1 MWTKTFKYTGIMRND
16 ERWAER
22 TGRREWHIQEPTT
35 PQELDYLHWLNQK
48 AIAESVVD
56 SVSADEKQPLID
68 LLKLHAGRNSE
79 YHYDSHGRRFDAEN
93 FDSIKQQMIK
103 VGAPASLEFMG
114 DMDAMARYTLF
125 LNSRYPALDWS
136 AVRFTYIE
144 NPDQPNHPD
153 TLLPNEWLL
162 DIVDTAKLG
171 AVITHDAQA
180 VLGQKFSP
188 DMDYLFQRWFMVG
201 SFKELNDAYQ
211 QALASPD
218 NKPPANVSSS
228 LEAIASRSEYYAGNI
243 ELLATHNKQFYP
255 SQNPYEPL
263 VSWNPYETQI
273 MSLMVSLERHYDWLH
288 DSLRSS
294 PKPAGYQSRQ
304 NPLSRLKNSSQ
315 ETRNRAESIAF
326 EPSGEMGNLDPE
338 KDTNSSTPEK
348 KQEPQ
353 KAIDGDAL
361 WANGHQVFTTA
372 EASAVLKIS
381 AKTLLR
387 RIRTNEIRAVK
398 MGNSYRIQRAELEN
412 ALTQPYERRLDLG
425 NDDYDPELGF

>member
-1 MWTKTFKYTGIMRND
+1 MRND

-93 FDSIKQQMIK
+93 FDSIKQQMTA
-103 VGAPASLEFMG
+103 VGAPASLEFMA

-315 ETRNRAESIAF
+315 ETRNHAESIAF
-326 EPSGEMGNLDPE
+326 EPSDEPSTLEPE
-338 KDTNSSTPEK
+338 KDTKESTPKK

-353 KAIDGDAL
+353 KAIAPKAKPAKTYDWSNPVWTRNQVAEWLGVTPDTVSRWVKQGKL
-361 WANGHQVFTTA
+361 PHVPLPNGGLRFDK
-372 EASAVLKIS
+372 AVLEAWREQQQKDGVHS
-381 AKTLLR
+381 SGEAPQWR
-387 RIRTNEIRAVK
+387 DN
-398 MGNSYRIQRAELEN
+398 
-412 ALTQPYERRLDLG
+412 DLPFA
-425 NDDYDPELGF
+425 Y

>member
-1 MWTKTFKYTGIMRND
+1 MWTKSFKYTGFMRND

-22 TGRREWHIQEPTT
+22 TGSREWHIREPAT
-35 PQELDYLHWLNQK
+35 PQELDYLHWLNQR
-48 AIAESVVD
+48 AIAESVVR

-93 FDSIKQQMIK
+93 FDSIKQQMIA

-180 VLGQKFSP
+180 VLGQKFTP

-228 LEAIASRSEYYAGNI
+228 LEAIVARSEYYAGNI

-263 VSWNPYETQI
+263 VSWNPYETRI
-273 MSLMVSLERHYDWLH
+273 MSLMVRLERHYDWLY

-294 PKPAGYQSRQ
+294 AKPATYQSRQ

-315 ETRNRAESIAF
+315 EKRNRVESIDF
-326 EPSGEMGNLDPE
+326 EPSAKPSTLDLE
-338 KDTNSSTPEK
+338 KDTKESMPEK
-348 KQEPQ
+348 KQEAP